1 MTGYKKKQE
10 STTHTLGGKKAVNRN
25 QFQVGLHVGFG
36 GQRLKSSYDKYV
48 QRIKDKSNINEW
60 TDNLNG
66 KMETIKRSQ
75 MKIPELKNRINKI
88 HYPGLIAIESMNL
101 KIEQ

>member
-1 MTGYKKKQE
+1 MKRNRKVQLILWGE
-10 STTHTLGGKKAVNRN
+10 KAVNRN

-48 QRIKDKSNINEW
+48 QRIKEKSNINEW

-75 MKIPELKNRINKI
+75 MKIPELKNTINKI